1 MTSAIMSRP
10 VYQPFRMDPRGRHH
24 LIVAECAA
32 LPAHLHLGTVPAETW
47 LIGTSAPGIA
57 VEPGGNNHG
66 FRSTTDLLTHLRH
79 RLGRETIGL
88 RLYAIGTEAFLWD
101 VMNIAQH
108 AGLSDDEV
116 CLTHEGSLRRRVY
129 CIHCK
134 TTTDN
139 VTSNIVDCAGC
150 GARLFVRD
158 HFSRRLAAFMGV
170 MVDAEVPGAVPPIE
184 AIYP

>member
-1 MTSAIMSRP
+1 MTNEIMSRP
-10 VYQPFRMDPRGRHH
+10 IYQPFRLAQRGRHH
-24 LIVAECAA
+24 LIVVEFAA
-32 LPAHLHLGTVPAETW
+32 LPDHIDLHNTPVETW

-57 VEPGGNNHG
+57 IEPGGNDQG
-66 FRSTTDLLTHLRH
+66 FRSVVGLLMHLRH

-101 VMNIAQH
+101 VMNIARD
-108 AGLSDDEV
+108 AGLGADEV
-116 CLTHEGSLRRRVY
+116 FLTHEGSLRRRVY
-129 CIHCK
+129 CVHCK
-134 TTTDN
+134 TMTEN
-139 VTSNIVDCAGC
+139 VTINIVDCAGC